1 AEPLHPLE
9 ALELARKPRRCH
21 CGARLGRP
29 KCLSLVDLYRPW
41 SGATPKEAQ
50 RSNLI
55 GRFLRRQPA
64 VWAALLRPEY
74 HTWHSHAKKFHKE
87 LSESL
92 ATIEAFELPRDSHA
106 VDLCCGKSLTSV
118 LLSLSHKHVLTAV
131 DIREPCELP
140 HLDDAAQRAREVEA
154 LAYAEPVEYLRHDIL
169 ADDFLETLQQ
179 RVEEVGRP
187 TAILAMH
194 LCGRLSLQAIAAFES
209 IRLVRWLIL
218 TPCCLPHASEA
229 PEELAHIYG
238 CGLSDP
244 EQFDAWVRALI
255 QGRAGG

>member
-1 AEPLHPLE
+1 MIGHGSWASLGFPTAQAAPRTLRGQWNRPSRGNDSTLRTLRSFWPCLRARRSRAEPLHPLE

-74 HTWHSHAKKFHKE
+74 HTWHSHTKKFHKE

-106 VDLCCGKSLTSV
+106 VDLCCGK
-118 LLSLSHKHVLTAV
+118 
-131 DIREPCELP
+131 PLP
-140 HLDDAAQRAREVEA
+140 Q
-154 LAYAEPVEYLRHDIL
+154 
-169 ADDFLETLQQ
+169 
-179 RVEEVGRP
+179 
-187 TAILAMH
+187 
-194 LCGRLSLQAIAAFES
+194 S
-209 IRLVRWLIL
+209 
-218 TPCCLPHASEA
+218 
-229 PEELAHIYG
+229 
-238 CGLSDP
+238 
-244 EQFDAWVRALI
+244 FDA
-255 QGRAGG
+255 Q

>member
-1 AEPLHPLE
+1 TFLHSSATAFLHCRDRSKKEHLCAREHSRGPAEEQFSVAVILRSSHMPHV
-9 ALELARKPRRCH
+9 PR
-21 CGARLGRP
+21 
-29 KCLSLVDLYRPW
+29 
-41 SGATPKEAQ
+41 
-50 RSNLI
+50 
-55 GRFLRRQPA
+55 
-64 VWAALLRPEY
+64 
-74 HTWHSHAKKFHKE
+74 
-87 LSESL
+87 
-92 ATIEAFELPRDSHA
+92 
-106 VDLCCGKSLTSV
+106 SLTSV

-244 EQFDAWVRALI
+244 EQFDAWAAHLEMRLRESGAKVARRVEPGILSSRRTMFTA
-255 QGRAGG
+255 AKAAVATKSDFAE